1 MRQVLL
7 WLSLKNPWSAGT
19 IDGIEFV
26 GAAYLWLI
34 VGLVGIGLAY
44 ARRRV
49 WPLRD
54 WTGALVIW
62 GVAGVVIHTAF
73 SVTGLAALPIYGY
86 GFMLFVAFVAGGWLA
101 TGRAKSVQMDPN
113 WIWDAGLWMFV
124 GGIFGARLF
133 YCVQY
138 PKIVFGGKSGLP
150 LLLAFF
156 DLPSGGIVLYGGVI
170 GGGIAFFLFCHRK
183 KISPLKLADVLAPSV
198 FVGLMFGRIGCLLNG
213 CCFGDRCELPW
224 AIEFAK
230 GSVPYD
236 VLLSRGF
243 LTGAERATFPLHPT
257 QVYSAINALFLAIL
271 LTVYYPRRSR
281 DGAVL
286 ALGWIIYPVTRFMI
300 EFLRGDEM
308 GKFGTSF
315 TIAQWVGV
323 GLFVSGLVFWQMISR
338 QPQNSNRMISS
349 KTVTGNA

>member
-1 MRQVLL
+1 G
-7 WLSLKNPWSAGT
+7 LK
-19 IDGIEFV
+19 
-26 GAAYLWLI
+26 
-34 VGLVGIGLAY
+34 
-44 ARRRV
+44 
-49 WPLRD
+49 
-54 WTGALVIW
+54 
-62 GVAGVVIHTAF
+62 
-73 SVTGLAALPIYGY
+73 
-86 GFMLFVAFVAGGWLA
+86 
-101 TGRAKSVQMDPN
+101 
-113 WIWDAGLWMFV
+113 
-124 GGIFGARLF
+124 
-133 YCVQY
+133 
-138 PKIVFGGKSGLP
+138 

-183 KISPLKLADVLAPSV
+183 NISPLQLADVLAPSV

-230 GSVPYD
+230 GSVPYN

-243 LTGAERATFPLHPT
+243 LTGDEANTFSLHPT
-257 QVYSAINALFLAIL
+257 QVYSAVNALFLAIL
-271 LTVYYPRRSR
+271 LTMYYPRRSR

-315 TIAQWVGV
+315 TIAQWIGV
-323 GLFVSGLVFWQMISR
+323 GLFVSGLIFWGVISR
-338 QPQNSNRMISS
+338 ERRLADGLVSS
-349 KTVTGNA
+349 TTATGSG